1 MEAAYKPWEQLT
13 AEEKT
18 ERLHHDLTRFI
29 EHANEQS
36 VIQSHMI
43 EAMKAHL
50 ATIEAELKKL
60 ATRLARLER

>member
-1 MEAAYKPWEQLT
+1 MEAYKPWEQLT

-29 EHANEQS
+29 EHATEQS
-36 VIQSHMI
+36 VIQGHTI
-43 EAMKAHL
+43 EALKARL
-50 ATIEAELKKL
+50 TAIEAELKKL